1 MGGYI
6 MSAVNV
12 KPDTGST
19 FITIAAIAALGYFLY
34 RKVDNLANV
43 AAEGVTNVYQSYK
56 TDITETYNNI
66 SETTSNLF
74 PYVGIG
80 DDNAPPVE
88 VAFREMPKSD
98 LDADFLKKTGYS
110 ATGYRDVSK
119 IGMSPAV
126 PSNAKDFNADVN
138 RILSTS
144 KANTNTRKL
153 IASGLPAGGVPY
165 SPVKVKELD
174 VDSLKKA
181 IKDGN
186 FNIGG

>member
-1 MGGYI
+1 MT
-6 MSAVNV
+6 VNV
-12 KPDTGST
+12 KPDAGST

-34 RKVDNLANV
+34 KKVDNLANQ
-43 AAEGVTNVYQSYK
+43 AAEGVTNVYQSY
-56 TDITETYNNI
+56 TTSIAETYNNI

-88 VAFREMPKSD
+88 VAFREMPK
-98 LDADFLKKTGYS
+98 ADTDKEFLEYTGYS

-126 PSNAKDFNADVN
+126 PSNAADFNEDTN
-138 RILSTS
+138 RILSRG
-144 KANTNTRKL
+144 KAGTNRIRL
-153 IASGLPAGGVPY
+153 IQNGFSSNYVTPVTPT
-165 SPVKVKELD
+165 PVKPKSPD
-174 VDSLKKA
+174 VGDLKKA

-186 FNIGG
+186 FTIGGG

>member
-1 MGGYI
+1 MSTKLDAGG
-6 MSAVNV
+6 
-12 KPDTGST
+12 T
-19 FITIAAIAALGYFLY
+19 FVTIAAIAALGYFLY
-34 RKVDNLANV
+34 KKVDNLANE

-88 VAFREMPKSD
+88 VAFREMPK
-98 LDADFLKKTGYS
+98 ADMDKEFLEQTGYS

-126 PSNAKDFNADVN
+126 PKNAQDFNEDTN
-138 RILSTS
+138 RILSRG
-144 KANTNTRKL
+144 KAGTNRIRL
-153 IASGLPAGGVPY
+153 IQNNLPSGGVPN
-165 SPVKVKELD
+165 STVKWNPPK
-174 VDSLKKA
+174 VDDLKKS

-186 FNIGG
+186 FTIGG